1 MPHKQKKNTEEKV
14 RIVRQ
19 YLQGE
24 ISITRAAEL
33 GDVDRDT
40 IRKWI
45 SKPPGPFVTRCGR
58 ATKKRSLPFA
68 G

>member
-19 YLQGE
+19 YLQRE

-40 IRKWI
+40 MRKC
-45 SKPPGPFVTRCGR
+45 SCTVKYH
-58 ATKKRSLPFA
+58 KKIMSN
-68 G
+68 

>member
-40 IRKWI
+40 MRK
-45 SKPPGPFVTRCGR
+45 
-58 ATKKRSLPFA
+58 
-68 G
+68 